1 MLLQL
6 SCCNIAVAI
15 NDSDM
20 TIKKGI
26 HSEGARSKTGK
37 HKKALDP
44 AESSAFLD
52 SVNRKK

>member
-6 SCCNIAVAI
+6 SCCNIAATI

-20 TIKKGI
+20 TIKEGI
-26 HSEGARSKTGK
+26 HSEGVRSKTGK

-44 AESSAFLD
+44 AGSNAFLD